1 MMGRERTVN
10 SEADLGQRGRVRL
23 ALLTCRVLVSER
35 SARNL
40 TSLRS
45 CLMKEGSSWSLVQ
58 DALRVQLVGA
68 LSGQVGSETLVGMA
82 KRSVWTP
89 LLSRSEGPRMRSCQQ
104 RPASGQGRFQ
114 LKAWRLLTSSRSG
127 LILDCWGLNSLATVG
142 LCRLCA
148 LMQKRAVRR

>member
-1 MMGRERTVN
+1 MTNGRGPPWVGGTGGLMGI
-10 SEADLGQRGRVRL
+10 GPGRGIVYGGGGL
-23 ALLTCRVLVSER
+23 C
-35 SARNL
+35 
-40 TSLRS
+40 
-45 CLMKEGSSWSLVQ
+45 GLVQ
-58 DALRVQLVGA
+58 DVLRVQLVGA

-148 LMQKRAVRR
+148 LMQKRAG